1 MNHHRVECYPHA
13 AHHCHCLCVFMAYF
27 GMEQSGCLIL
37 LAAPVGVHVRC
48 ARMVEPDAIQLAI
61 RAQLAIN
68 RRAWHWSRFTWRWI
82 FLLLRV
88 ACRLQHIFSV
98 FSSFF
103 FTCIGINQFQFFFVS
118 ASQHEPLLHAWI
130 LSSIQGRKKKILSQY
145 YASAQSRNIFPNFPG
160 KYHQNYCRCDIVTSM
175 AVSLCSHSQSKYT
188 HNINK

>member
-82 FLLLRV
+82 FSLLRV

-103 FTCIGINQFQFFFVS
+103 SLVSESINSNFFLCLLRSMSLCCMHEYYLPFREEKRKYYHNITPLPNHGIYFPI
-118 ASQHEPLLHAWI
+118 SQANTIRIIVAVTLWHQWQSVCALI
-130 LSSIQGRKKKILSQY
+130 
-145 YASAQSRNIFPNFPG
+145 QSRNI
-160 KYHQNYCRCDIVTSM
+160 HT
-175 AVSLCSHSQSKYT
+175 T
-188 HNINK
+188 